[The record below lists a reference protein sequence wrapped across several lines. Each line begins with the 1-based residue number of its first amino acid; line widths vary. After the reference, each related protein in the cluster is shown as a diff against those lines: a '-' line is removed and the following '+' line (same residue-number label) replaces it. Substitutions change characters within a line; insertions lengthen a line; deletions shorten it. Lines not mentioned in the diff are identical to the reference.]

1 MMKKVKIIS
10 KCPACDSELARVK
23 DQLFCLSPTC
33 KAVASKRV
41 QAFAKVMKIKGLGEK
56 TVEKLG
62 FEDIRD
68 IYSIKD
74 EILIDKIGEKLG
86 RKLLQEIEGSRTV
99 PISVF
104 LSALSIP
111 LLGSTAARKLSR
123 FVKDISDIDRETCEL
138 AGLGPKVTDN
148 LLRWIE
154 LEGELPQELGIA
166 LIPETAED
174 SIKPLNLTVVVSGKV
189 DGYTRDSIRQY
200 LETYGIKVVGT
211 VSKNTDYLIC
221 NDKESNSSKVKKASE
236 LEIEILTMN
245 EFKEILN
252 D

>member
-1 MMKKVKIIS
+1 MMKKVEIIS
-10 KCPACDSELARVK
+10 KCPACNTELARVK
-23 DQLFCLSPTC
+23 DQLFCLSPDC
-33 KAVASKRV
+33 KAVSAKRV
-41 QAFAKVMKIKGLGEK
+41 QAFAKVMKIKGLGER

-68 IYSIKD
+68 IYNIKE

-86 RKLLQEIEGSRTV
+86 RKLLDEIEGSRTV

-111 LLGSTAARKLSR
+111 LLGSTAAKKLSR
-123 FVKDISDIDRETCEL
+123 FVETIDDITEETCKL

-148 LLRWIE
+148 LLQWIDVE
-154 LEGELPQELGIA
+154 KELPNELGIN
-166 LIPETAED
+166 LIPETVED
-174 SIKPLNLTVVVSGKV
+174 SITPLNLTVVVSGKV
-189 DGYTRDSIRQY
+189 EGYTRDSIKQY

-221 NDKESNSSKVKKASE
+221 DDKQSNSSKVKKARE

>member
-1 MMKKVKIIS
+1 
-10 KCPACDSELARVK
+10 
-23 DQLFCLSPTC
+23 
-33 KAVASKRV
+33 
-41 QAFAKVMKIKGLGEK
+41 MKIKGLGEK

-68 IYSIKD
+68 IYTIKD
-74 EILIDKIGEKLG
+74 ELLIDKIGEKLG

-123 FVKDISDIDRETCEL
+123 FVKHIDEIDKETCEL
-138 AGLGPKVTDN
+138 AGLGPKVTNN
-148 LLRWIE
+148 LLQWIE
-154 LEGELPQELGIA
+154 NEGKLPEELGIT
-166 LIPETAED
+166 LIPETVKD
-174 SIKPLNLTVVVSGKV
+174 STEPLNLTVVVSGKV
-189 DGYTRDSIRQY
+189 EGYTRDSIKQY
-200 LETYGIKVVGT
+200 LETYGIKVMGT
-211 VSKNTDYLIC
+211 VSKNTDYVIC
-221 NDKESNSSKVKKASE
+221 NDKQSTSSKVKKAQE
-236 LEIEILTMN
+236 LDIEILTMN